1 MKMIGL
7 LIVVMLSI
15 GAVAEEQG
23 FLNVITGRPA
33 AKIFIDGELVGSDLF
48 VSTH

>member
-1 MKMIGL
+1 MKKI
-7 LIVVMLSI
+7 LILMMVMVLTC

-33 AKIFIDGELVGSDLF
+33 AKIFLCWRVGWE
-48 VSTH
+48 